1 MGTCSASDPGLLAD
15 AMRFKRR
22 PGVFKSFRLLQR
34 LKSVRVCMI
43 STQLFLLS
51 DLFLAVPEK
60 MVCGPRRLFASSS
73 LKNNGR
79 GQIDASQGQ
88 ES

>member
-1 MGTCSASDPGLLAD
+1 
-15 AMRFKRR
+15 
-22 PGVFKSFRLLQR
+22 
-34 LKSVRVCMI
+34 MI